1 MPNKQNKY
9 LRHFLYWRP
18 IRNAL
23 HVSRLIVLPGFQGV
37 PLFDVLFF
45 FFQGL
50 AKGFI
55 NQRAA
60 ALAYHFVL
68 ATFPLLLFF
77 FTLLPYVP
85 IDSLYLQ
92 IIELINTLVPES
104 VAEKTISVINEIFL
118 KKHQG
123 LMSIGFI
130 SSIYVASSGINAMMI
145 SFNSSKHVTQK
156 KKWFKRRLISIGL
169 VFAIGLVVIL
179 SFTLIIGSTAFFK
192 FLLENSFIEEGIIL
206 FLLKSAKW
214 LLLVA
219 LVYIM
224 FVMIYYYTPA
234 DKSNFKFFS
243 AGATLATILFIL
255 SVSGFNF
262 YISNFSRYNALYGSI
277 GALII
282 FLLWFYLISYILII
296 GYELNAS
303 IAYAVKE
310 KVSKENEDNENSIKI
325 SRSAGNKSVY
335 RRWRRI
341 ISRIMIVLRKM
352 GEKRKQ

>member
-1 MPNKQNKY
+1 MPKKQNKI
-9 LRHFLYWRP
+9 LRRFLYWRP
-18 IRNAL
+18 IRNIL
-23 HVSRLIVLPGFQGV
+23 HFSRLIVLPGFQGV

-45 FFQGL
+45 FIQGL

-85 IDSLYLQ
+85 IESLYLQ
-92 IIELINTLVPES
+92 LIEFIESLVPES
-104 VAEKTISVINEIFL
+104 ISEKVISVINGIFL
-118 KKHQG
+118 KKNQG

-130 SSIYVASSGINAMMI
+130 SSIYVASSGINAMMM
-145 SFNSSKHVTQK
+145 SFNSSKYNTK
-156 KKWFKRRLISIGL
+156 KRSWIKRRLISIGL

-179 SFTLIIGSTAFFK
+179 SFTLIVGSTTFFN
-192 FLLENSFIEEGIIL
+192 FLLKNSFIQEGIIL
-206 FLLKSAKW
+206 FLLQSAKW
-214 LLLVA
+214 LLLIA

-255 SVSGFNF
+255 SISGFNF

-303 IAYAVKE
+303 IAYAVGE
-310 KVSKENEDNENSIKI
+310 RVSKKDSINEEEGMSI
-325 SRSAGNKSVY
+325 SRSAGNKSIY
-335 RRWRRI
+335 RRWDRIIRRI
-341 ISRIMIVLRKM
+341 IILL
-352 GEKRKQ
+352 KRRGKRN